1 MSTLPPL
8 WQVIGNAVMPARRS
22 APGSGE
28 SEMSLGDA
36 SLNDAVAS
44 RTTVDWIQLPPSQP
58 WQSPASVMR
67 AVLPTCAELA
77 GSRRTTTAMTN
88 ASPFRAS
95 SAASC
100 RISLR
105 MSASLFDRCLH
116 AFVVLG
122 SVDIGERVGRPRQRF
137 RFVTMALHDVPA
149 AALSFRHRQLPE
161 ERSVVEHRRS
171 VHTLVV
177 RDHERRV

>member
-67 AVLPTCAELA
+67 AVLPSWAELA

-100 RISLR
+100 RISVRL
-105 MSASLFDRCLH
+105 SAISLDERLD
-116 AFVVLG
+116 ALVVFG
-122 SVDIGERVGRPRQRF
+122 RVEIRERLGRPRR
-137 RFVTMALHDVPA
+137 RLRLLAMALHDV
-149 AALSFRHRQLPE
+149 L
-161 ERSVVEHRRS
+161 
-171 VHTLVV
+171 
-177 RDHERRV
+177 